1 MDLVKYRLSQEEQTV
16 EEGFLSILD
25 QRDPLSSESD
35 YVLLTPGEIIPTN
48 SYNAVLRSG
57 TLAEVQLENR
67 LYRTKDNN
75 LVEVGAKVQIE
86 LDPTHIYEFMSE
98 LITRQDLTLERLE
111 EKLNI
116 KTTIHR
122 QVSEG
127 IQDLSEMFPDN
138 KEIISEHMD
147 NELVNSLTA
156 YGLKITTTIT
166 IDRPDIETKNLVEMN
181 KLKVEKLES
190 EQGIFETMAEL
201 YSKEA
206 EMMKSKIRASPEYI
220 KAQVEL
226 ERDMKE
232 TEAFFGPARDKM
244 LDLMEK
250 NEEGQNTV
258 IQVGKDGTAN
268 IHIGKK
274 KKNNNS

>member
-1 MDLVKYRLSQEEQTV
+1 
-16 EEGFLSILD
+16 
-25 QRDPLSSESD
+25 
-35 YVLLTPGEIIPTN
+35 
-48 SYNAVLRSG
+48 
-57 TLAEVQLENR
+57 LENR

-86 LDPTHIYEFMSE
+86 LDPNHIYEFMSE
-98 LITRQDLTLERLE
+98 LITQQDLNLERLE

-116 KTTIHR
+116 KTTINR

-127 IQDLSEMFPDN
+127 IQDLSEMFPEN
-138 KEIISEHMD
+138 KEIISEYME
-147 NELVNSLTA
+147 NEIVNSLTS
-156 YGLKITTTIT
+156 YGLRLRTTIT

-181 KLKVEKLES
+181 KLKVEQLES

-206 EMMKSKIRASPEYI
+206 EMMNAKIRASPEYI
-220 KAQVEL
+220 QDQIQH

-232 TEAFFGPARDKM
+232 TEAFFAPARDKM
-244 LDLMEK
+244 LELMEK
-250 NEEGQNTV
+250 NEEGQNTF
-258 IQVGKDGTAN
+258 IQVGKGGTAN
-268 IHIGKK
+268 IDIGKK